1 MIDAPSSDRLK
12 AYFDRIG
19 IGGASGCTPD
29 GLAALVAAHRR
40 AIAFENL
47 DVRLGRPIRIDGDSV
62 FDKLVTRRRGGYC
75 FEQNRLLGDML
86 TMIGFD
92 PHPLLA
98 RVLLG
103 MPEGAMPP
111 RTHVLLHLTF
121 DGTPW
126 IADGGF
132 GGADL
137 PPLPLADGARALS
150 GDGAT
155 YRLTRIGT
163 QDWLLERAARPDE
176 WQAQY
181 RFDLTPVVQADL
193 EQGNHWTSTRPG
205 ERFTSLH
212 IASIVLPD
220 GFIALTE
227 WTLTTYRAGT
237 SETREIADATTYGA
251 ALRDLFGLA
260 ISDAEVAALPLF
272 SS

>member
-1 MIDAPSSDRLK
+1 MNDASSSDRLT
-12 AYFDRIG
+12 AYLDRIG
-19 IGGASGCTPD
+19 IEGPSGCTPD
-29 GLAALVAAHRR
+29 ALAAVVAAHRR
-40 AIAFENL
+40 ATAFENL
-47 DVRLGRPIRIDGDSV
+47 DVRLGRPILIDGDSV

-86 TMIGFD
+86 TELGFD
-92 PHPLLA
+92 PRPLLA

-121 DGTPW
+121 DGAPW
-126 IADGGF
+126 VADGGF

-137 PPLPLADGARALS
+137 PPLPLVDGAQAIS

-181 RFDLTPVVQADL
+181 RFDLMPVVQADL
-193 EQGNHWTSTRPG
+193 DQGNHWTSTRPG

-227 WTLTTYRAGT
+227 RTLGIHRTGT
-237 SETREIADATTYGA
+237 SETREITDAAGYGA
-251 ALRDLFGLA
+251 TLRDLFGLA